1 MVRLCITFFLLST
14 SALIYAQQFSMS
26 LGVYTGLTSNF
37 TLDDGISND
46 PRYGE
51 AYGVK
56 FAPIGLNF
64 GMDYEGFG
72 FVISPGLVNVGQDF
86 YVVNTAGGHDGKREI
101 NLNYLNIPAGFKI
114 HIIKLSFFK
123 VSGVVSLSAAYLLD
137 GEESISHAA
146 TKLKFPTEVYP
157 ILPEG
162 YIVQYDGVVVP
173 EVNNYIIS
181 DKNDFKSFQLF
192 AAAGFRSDWDIN
204 NHWRLTFDFRVNYGL
219 YDPRTDE
226 YVAKVNAYQTLYD
239 IPGERRDLFPQLS
252 LGIARYLDIE
262 KSDQE
267 RKKSLKGSSKKY
279 KEKRYPY
286 PKPRNTRPKG

>member
-1 MVRLCITFFLLST
+1 MVRLCITIFLLSS

-26 LGVYTGLTSNF
+26 LGVYTGLTSTF

-46 PRYGE
+46 PRYGA

-114 HIIKLSFFK
+114 HIIQLSFFK
-123 VSGVVSLSAAYLLD
+123 VSGVISLSAAYLLD

-157 ILPEG
+157 ILPED

-204 NHWRLTFDFRVNYGL
+204 NHWRVTFDFRVNYGL

-239 IPGERRDLFPQLS
+239 MPGERRDLFPQLS
-252 LGIARYLDIE
+252 LGISRYIDIE

-267 RKKSLKGSSKKY
+267 RKKNLKGSSKKY

-286 PKPRNTRPKG
+286 PKPRNSKPKG

>member
-1 MVRLCITFFLLST
+1 
-14 SALIYAQQFSMS
+14 MS
-26 LGVYTGLTSNF
+26 LGVYTGLTSTF
-37 TLDDGISND
+37 TLDDGISSD
-46 PRYGE
+46 PRYGA

-114 HIIKLSFFK
+114 HIIRLSFFK
-123 VSGVVSLSAAYLLD
+123 VSGVISLSAAYLLD

-157 ILPEG
+157 ILPEN

-173 EVNNYIIS
+173 EVNDYIIS
-181 DKNDFKSFQLF
+181 SKSDFKSFQLF

-204 NHWRLTFDFRVNYGL
+204 NHWRLTFDFRLNYGL

-226 YVAKVNAYQTLYD
+226 YVAKVKAYQTLYD

-252 LGIARYLDIE
+252 LGISRYIDIE

-286 PKPRNTRPKG
+286 PKPRNSKPKG

>member
-1 MVRLCITFFLLST
+1 MVRLCTTTFLLLF
-14 SALIYAQQFSMS
+14 SALLYAQEFSMS
-26 LGVYTGLTSNF
+26 LGVFTGLTSTF

-46 PRYGE
+46 PRYGA

-56 FAPIGLNF
+56 FAPIGMNF

-72 FVISPGLVNVGQDF
+72 FVLSPGIVNIGQNF
-86 YVVNTAGGHDGKREI
+86 YVVNTNGGQDGKREI
-101 NLNYLNIPAGFKI
+101 NLQYLNIPAGFKI

-137 GEESISHAA
+137 GEEKVSHTA

-157 ILPEG
+157 ILPEN

-181 DKNDFKSFQLF
+181 SKSDFKSLQLY

-226 YVAKVNAYQTLYD
+226 YVAKVNAHQTLYD
-239 IPGERRDLFPQLS
+239 IPGQRRDLFPQLS
-252 LGIARYLDIE
+252 LGISRYIDIE
-262 KSDQE
+262 KSDKE
-267 RKKSLKGSSKKY
+267 RKKNLKGSSKKY

-286 PKPRNTRPKG
+286 PKPRNSKPKG